1 MKRKNIFS
9 GAPLELKA
17 GYCRAVK
24 IGDIIHIGGT
34 TAVQPD
40 GSVYGEGDSYAQMKY
55 ILEKQVKIIEEA
67 GGKKEDVYEVRIF
80 QTPEFDKSGM
90 HAYTE
95 IFHDVYPLCTGV
107 TIAKLNRPTQLV
119 EIEMSAALG
128 TELEK

>member
-40 GSVYGEGDSYAQMKY
+40 GSVWCGTQCSVFAHR
-55 ILEKQVKIIEEA
+55 LA
-67 GGKKEDVYEVRIF
+67 GV
-80 QTPEFDKSGM
+80 
-90 HAYTE
+90 
-95 IFHDVYPLCTGV
+95 
-107 TIAKLNRPTQLV
+107 
-119 EIEMSAALG
+119 
-128 TELEK
+128 